1 MYLQYMENIYILR
14 SEMIR
19 IKVLIISKDDDYKNK
34 LMQSISSVSNNI
46 NLIFNQNIDA
56 YNDKEYDIVILDED
70 FSDEYCRF
78 DKDKL
83 IILYE
88 NRENIEDLYLLKDV
102 DRCKFLYKYCSL
114 DIFLSNMIS
123 FYNLHSK
130 YTYIDK
136 TLSNINTK
144 LYSVVSY
151 LGGSGCT
158 SFAISLA
165 RDRCICG
172 EKVLFVSLRQF
183 AEENIFFNVID
194 ETDTYKSFEREFIYN
209 LLFIDPNMKSERN
222 IHNLDI
228 QKYLITDQYGVYY
241 FRKSFM
247 IGELNKLN
255 DNELNEIFS
264 SLIKENFF
272 DKIIVDIGNN
282 FSKNISLINNITD
295 NLFIV
300 EKYNNGDDQLF
311 FNRYITKE
319 YFSTISNKIIIE
331 NMSYNDMIDE
341 LKTDIDNDS
350 NIIKAIL
357 PMDKLAFNKNNE
369 MIDIS
374 LDTSYGI
381 AIRNIFGGL

>member
-1 MYLQYMENIYILR
+1 
-14 SEMIR
+14 MIR

-83 IILYE
+83 IILYK
-88 NRENIEDLYLLKDV
+88 NRENIEDFYLLKDV
-102 DRCKFLYKYCSL
+102 DGCKFLYKYCSL

-319 YFSTISNKIIIE
+319 YFGTISNKIIIE
-331 NMSYNDMIDE
+331 NMSYNDMVDG